1 MFSRKI
7 PYYFLCLTML
17 VLTGVAS
24 AQQLVSAKITA
35 IEGQV
40 EIRRYPSDQPVPVR
54 IAFKVDDRLSAGDTI
69 ITGKNGRLILGLTD
83 GSQAVIAPKTT
94 VVIKDLSQSPR
105 TLFEVIKG
113 KTRIQIE
120 KLGGQPNPYRV
131 NTPTAVIAVRGTIF
145 DVLVEDNETEVFLHE
160 GEVAVTNLNL
170 PNQPVFLTA
179 GQTTRVFTQRPP
191 NPPGSFKPGR
201 NDGNFRTAQTGRP
214 GQDNGRIADTSGRNS
229 GRGEQQPTTGERR
242 ESARSGNPS
251 IGTPPID
258 PSRRPTSVPGMGR
271 TGGSIPV
278 PSRTP
283 STESGRQTP
292 PTTTPK
298 PGDRRP

>member
-1 MFSRKI
+1 MLSKRI
-7 PYYFLCLTML
+7 LFLIQSCSVFFLMAAT
-17 VLTGVAS
+17 AF

-35 IEGQV
+35 VEGQV
-40 EIRRYPSDQPVPVR
+40 EIRRNPGNQPVPVK

-69 ITGKNGRLILGLTD
+69 ITGKNGRLVLGLSD

-94 VVIKDLSQSPR
+94 VVIQDLSQSPR
-105 TLFEVIKG
+105 TLFEVLKG

-145 DVLVEDNETEVFLHE
+145 DVLVNNNDTEVFLHE

-170 PNQPVFLTA
+170 PTQPVFLTA

-201 NDGNFRTAQTGRP
+201 NDGNFRTAQSGRP
-214 GQDNGRIADTSGRNS
+214 GQDNGRIADTSGRGSN
-229 GRGEQQPTTGERR
+229 RGNDRAGNGDRQTPG
-242 ESARSGNPS
+242 RSGQ
-251 IGTPPID
+251 PPTAGLPPD
-258 PSRRPTSVPGMGR
+258 LRRGGSQPP
-271 TGGSIPV
+271 TGGSRPE
-278 PSRTP
+278 PPRT
-283 STESGRQTP
+283 SG
-292 PTTTPK
+292 K
-298 PGDRRP
+298 RP

>member
-7 PYYFLCLTML
+7 PFSIFLCLTAL
-17 VLTGVAS
+17 FLTGVVS
-24 AQQLVSAKITA
+24 SQQMVSARITS

-40 EIRRYPSDQPVPVR
+40 EIRRNPSDQPVPVR

-69 ITGKNGRLILGLTD
+69 ITGKNGRLVLGLSD

-201 NDGNFRTAQTGRP
+201 NDGNFRTAQAGRQ
-214 GQDNGRIADTSGRNS
+214 GQDNGRIADTSGRGSNRGNDRAGNDDRRTS
-229 GRGEQQPTTGERR
+229 GR
-242 ESARSGNPS
+242 SGPPAAGLPPDLGRG
-251 IGTPPID
+251 GTPPSGTSRPEPPR
-258 PSRRPTSVPGMGR
+258 PSGKRP
-271 TGGSIPV
+271 
-278 PSRTP
+278 
-283 STESGRQTP
+283 
-292 PTTTPK
+292 
-298 PGDRRP
+298 